1 MFGAIDHV
9 RRDSQTAA
17 FSEKVTQMDPFQNHT
32 QGLESP
38 ATRMVEIVPD
48 DANDLPIVTRAITVE
63 AAGHL
68 QIVTVSGDTG
78 RIFVAAG
85 IPFPIRVRRVLAT
98 GTTAGGIVGL
108 A

>member
-1 MFGAIDHV
+1 
-9 RRDSQTAA
+9 
-17 FSEKVTQMDPFQNHT
+17 MDPFEGYT

-38 ATRMVEIVPD
+38 ATRMMEIVPD
-48 DANDLPIVTRAITVE
+48 DASDLAFLTRAIAVE

-68 QIVTVSGDTG
+68 QIVTGSGDTG
-78 RIFVAAG
+78 RIFIAAG
-85 IPFPIRVRRVLAT
+85 IPFPIRVRQVLAT